1 MMDGPDKKNGIGRQE
16 NFGFTQLFINK
27 EYSFMKIE
35 NWPRK
40 LSKNNAQIIIQ

>member
-16 NFGFTQLFINK
+16 NFGFINK